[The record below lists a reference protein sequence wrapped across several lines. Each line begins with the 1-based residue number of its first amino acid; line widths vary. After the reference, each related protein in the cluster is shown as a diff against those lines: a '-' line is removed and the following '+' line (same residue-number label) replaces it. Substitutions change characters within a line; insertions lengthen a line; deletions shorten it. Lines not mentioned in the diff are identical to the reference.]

1 MPIDPNIALQVGH
14 PVRPID
20 PMAAYGQVLTLKN
33 LMDQQQNQGLQAEA
47 LRAKMGREA
56 EDQKYQTAL
65 SKTKLIAKRA
75 AAFEQVP
82 VEQRAAVW
90 PTWRQQMMADG
101 ITDMPETVPDP
112 QLVSAMAALE
122 ADPNKLMEMARER
135 AQREALVEAQKSAAG
150 ATTLRSVGAADAP
163 TGVSEPTATET
174 GIIMPT
180 NTVSGKRAFSM
191 DPAYYWR
198 IADAANKDPR
208 LAGTKYAE
216 DATNMALKLEKDTRD
231 AEQAGLQYVK
241 GEDGRT
247 YVFRNGK
254 LEGAA
259 TSTGRDPNALF
270 WTGEDG
276 NPVPNTAAQNQRLSE
291 RKAGATSVNVQN
303 NPVPLGKAAETK
315 VDEGLL
321 DTSATL
327 MRLNGIRK
335 QYKPE
340 WSEFSTQA
348 GMKLNQLG
356 EKYLGVNI
364 APATKEKFKQY
375 TQWRQKATT
384 NLNLTI
390 KALTGAA
397 MSETE
402 AQRIMS
408 TLPTPDDSPSEF
420 QAKLDGAEQETKMAL
435 ARLTYIKRRGGMSI
449 ADVPLEAMP
458 DLMRARDREIEG
470 EVLRRY
476 PNMAPAERND
486 LIKRQLAQEFGLI
499 GK

>member
-1 MPIDPNIALQVGH
+1 MPIDPNIALQVGQ
-14 PVRPID
+14 PVKPID

-33 LMDQQQNQGLQAEA
+33 LMDQQRMQGLQLEKAQRDEADARGLRRAYAVTPDGQIDEQATTRNLVAGGFGPQAVDFRHKTQVDRAAAAKAE
-47 LRAKMGREA
+47 REA
-56 EDQKYQTAL
+56 EKSKYEMLAKQTEIIGQELGALPEVPTYEQAVAVSRRLNARGVQHDEREIPQDPMELAEYVRQRRMATMSAQQQLAELAPKSRLGELLRDQQRERERTTAL
-65 SKTKLIAKRA
+65 SQSSVSGEPSIGPDGSIVAPTVNIQAPPDPYA
-75 AAFEQVP
+75 AAV
-82 VEQRAAVW
+82 
-90 PTWRQQMMADG
+90 
-101 ITDMPETVPDP
+101 
-112 QLVSAMAALE
+112 
-122 ADPNKLMEMARER
+122 ARETY
-135 AQREALVEAQKSAAG
+135 G
-150 ATTLRSVGAADAP
+150 PADAP
-163 TGVSEPTATET
+163 FRYGPGGKVEGVPEVQ
-174 GIIMPT
+174 
-180 NTVSGKRAFSM
+180 NFLR
-191 DPAYYWR
+191 
-198 IADAANKDPR
+198 
-208 LAGTKYAE
+208 TKARE
-216 DATNMALKLEKDTRD
+216 
-231 AEQAGLQYVK
+231 
-241 GEDGRT
+241 
-247 YVFRNGK
+247 
-254 LEGAA
+254 
-259 TSTGRDPNALF
+259 
-270 WTGEDG
+270 
-276 NPVPNTAAQNQRLSE
+276 
-291 RKAGATSVNVQN
+291 GATSINVQN

-499 GK
+499 GR